1 MKEITTAL
9 LVIILFVVVNIAHL
23 PVLVSATS
31 VDKLFICDVEGYAGD
46 VIDIPITLRST
57 SDSERAGYW
66 SIFCKKVEGES
77 DDKKMDI
84 TDWITITPPNYILK
98 SGEVKSFTITIS
110 IPADVSPG
118 LYGATSPDADMEGHS
133 DERRTYIVFED
144 ADTSA
149 TDAGA
154 SAVKSGMLIPVSV
167 KVLEEESLF
176 DAVNETA
183 ERNTILALVGTVII
197 LISAFVLIV
206 RRKKRQR

>member
-1 MKEITTAL
+1 MKEIATTR
-9 LVIILFVVVNIAHL
+9 LVIILFVVANIAHL
-23 PVLVSATS
+23 PVSVSATS
-31 VDKLFICDVEGYAGD
+31 VDKLSICDVEGHAGD

-66 SIFCKKVEGES
+66 SIFYKKAEGES
-77 DDKKMDI
+77 DDRKMDI

-110 IPADVSPG
+110 IPADISPG
-118 LYGATSPDADMEGHS
+118 LYGATSQDADREGHS

-144 ADTSA
+144 ADISA
-149 TDAGA
+149 MDAGA

-167 KVLEEESLF
+167 KVLEKESLF

-183 ERNTILALVGTVII
+183 ERNTILALVGTAII

-206 RRKKRQR
+206 RRKKR

>member
-1 MKEITTAL
+1 MKEIATTR
-9 LVIILFVVVNIAHL
+9 LVIILFVVANIAHL
-23 PVLVSATS
+23 PVSVSATS
-31 VDKLFICDVEGYAGD
+31 VDKLSICDVEGHAGD

-77 DDKKMDI
+77 DDRKMDI

-110 IPADVSPG
+110 IPDVSPG

-144 ADTSA
+144 VDASA
-149 TDAGA
+149 ADAGA

-167 KVLEEESLF
+167 KVLEKESLF
-176 DAVNETA
+176 DAVKEA
-183 ERNTILALVGTVII
+183 IEMNTTLALVGTVII
-197 LISAFVLIV
+197 LISISVLIV
-206 RRKKRQR
+206 RRKKR